1 MSHSVVGSS
10 LVLVVAFH
18 ALEALCSNN
27 PLVSSCKQDVP
38 AGCVGLRECHDA
50 RGPPPRLP
58 MRPCQGGG
66 ERQGQR
72 QERELRVDSY
82 TPYRARYVVRRE
94 REFRTSM
101 EYMFSGPA
109 CCLIE
114 VLSSEIEIF
123 EHMNITERSKLASPN
138 VSALDAADGQGRL
151 QLFPSMGQQVSC
163 YQDQHSCVPV
173 CSLLHVALCKS
184 MNIPLESIHS

>member
-1 MSHSVVGSS
+1 M
-10 LVLVVAFH
+10 
-18 ALEALCSNN
+18 CSNH

-58 MRPCQGGG
+58 MRPCQGAG
-66 ERQGQR
+66 ERQGQQ

-82 TPYRARYVVRRE
+82 TPCRARYVVRRE

-109 CCLIE
+109 CCLIK
-114 VLSSEIEIF
+114 VSSSEIEIF
-123 EHMNITERSKLASPN
+123 EHMNIMGRSKLASPN

-151 QLFPSMGQQVSC
+151 QLFPSMGQQISC
-163 YQDQHSCVPV
+163 SQDQHSLCTCLLSPPCSSLYV
-173 CSLLHVALCKS
+173 CEHTPC
-184 MNIPLESIHS
+184 EHSFVDINRNCSASSR

>member
-1 MSHSVVGSS
+1 M
-10 LVLVVAFH
+10 
-18 ALEALCSNN
+18 CSNN

-58 MRPCQGGG
+58 MRPCQGAG
-66 ERQGQR
+66 ERQGQQ

-82 TPYRARYVVRRE
+82 TPCRARYVVRRE

-109 CCLIE
+109 CCLIK
-114 VLSSEIEIF
+114 VSSSEIEIF
-123 EHMNITERSKLASPN
+123 EHK
-138 VSALDAADGQGRL
+138 VG
-151 QLFPSMGQQVSC
+151 
-163 YQDQHSCVPV
+163 
-173 CSLLHVALCKS
+173 CKS
-184 MNIPLESIHS
+184 FSTDPHHGRDCLLLTPPHECGPLPLLAGQRPGSRDGRGWLPHFPQSLEGTSRLLQAEAAWSVFSRGCHLKRMRY